1 MAVKDLVAAMN
12 DVPERIGK
20 IASGLPYRDFVTV
33 GLLVDKA
40 SVKRYLMGKRIS
52 VKEENGIASGLLD
65 LCAGAGGK
73 NGPHTDI

>member
-52 VKEENGIASGLLD
+52 VKRGKRHCFRTVGFMCRSGR
-65 LCAGAGGK
+65 
-73 NGPHTDI
+73 